1 MKITTRL
8 LTITALL
15 IGGSALGR
23 AQSSSP
29 SSSVSTA
36 TSASSTAPY
45 TEGTV
50 WEITMVH
57 VKPGMADDYIKGLA
71 KNLKTSLEE
80 EKKQGLIVSYK
91 VLLGDAATPGDYNIM
106 NMVEFKNMA
115 ALDNLREKT
124 DPIAAKIIGNEDQMR
139 QGAMKRAELREII
152 GNKTMREITL
162 K

>member
-1 MKITTRL
+1 
-8 LTITALL
+8 
-15 IGGSALGR
+15 
-23 AQSSSP
+23 
-29 SSSVSTA
+29 
-36 TSASSTAPY
+36 
-45 TEGTV
+45 
-50 WEITMVH
+50 MVH
-57 VKPGMADDYIKGLA
+57 VKPGMDDDYLKGLA

-80 EKKQGLIVSYK
+80 EKKQGLILSYK
-91 VLLGDAATPGDYNIM
+91 VLLGDASTPGDYNIM

-139 QGAMKRAELREII
+139 QSAVKRAELREII

>member
-1 MKITTRL
+1 MNITTRL
-8 LTITALL
+8 LAISALI
-15 IGGSALGR
+15 IGGSALCP

-29 SSSVSTA
+29 SSSG
-36 TSASSTAPY
+36 STAPY

-50 WEITMVH
+50 WQITMIH
-57 VKPGMADDYIKGLA
+57 VKPGMDDDYLKGLA

-91 VLLGDAATPGDYNIM
+91 VLLGDASTPGDYNIM

-115 ALDNLREKT
+115 ALDNRREKT

-152 GNKTMREITL
+152 GSKTMREITL